1 MLCIDVQMSVARGK
15 VNMLLSHL
23 AEVIGA
29 RLVGDDAQF
38 SQVSTDSRSICPGDF
53 FVALQ
58 GENFDGHQ
66 YLEKAANAGAIGAL
80 VSVQSDLNIPQ
91 VVVADTRIGLGRL
104 SQAWLDQFS
113 PRKVAVT
120 GSCGKTTVK
129 EMVASI
135 LSQVAPTL
143 STKGNFNNDIGVPL
157 TLCRLKQEHKFAVI
171 EMGANHVGEIAYVAD
186 LVKPEVAL
194 VNNVGSAHLEGF
206 GSIENIARAKA
217 EIYQSLAP
225 AGIAVVNLDDEFAD
239 FFMRQT
245 EHCQR
250 LTFSVDNPAADVR
263 LLSASA
269 NRSGQY
275 RCDVAVQGD
284 VVAFDLPLIGFHNV
298 TNALAAI
305 AMTHALGCTA
315 GQVAAGL
322 SELRAVPGRLRLV
335 GELAGLRVIDDTYN
349 ANPESMHS
357 AIDVLASMEND
368 TCLVLGAMAEL
379 GADSDALHREVGA
392 YAAQCGLQTIYGLGD
407 HAALYKDGNLANS
420 GTGSFVVVDD
430 HRALAEALLAD
441 QRNKTILIK
450 GSRSSAMEK
459 VIEHMI
465 QCQEPKGSAN

>member
-1 MLCIDVQMSVARGK
+1 
-15 VNMLLSHL
+15 MLLSYL

-29 RLVGDDAQF
+29 ELVGDDAQF

-58 GENFDGHQ
+58 GQNFDGHQ

-113 PRKVAVT
+113 PRKVAIT

-171 EMGANHVGEIAYVAD
+171 EMGANHVGEIGYVAD
-186 LVKPEVAL
+186 LVKPHVAL
-194 VNNVGSAHLEGF
+194 VNNVGTAHLEGF

-225 AGIAVVNLDDEFAD
+225 NGVAVVNLDDDFAE
-239 FFMRQT
+239 FFMGQT
-245 EHCQR
+245 KHCQR

-263 LLSASA
+263 LLSASV
-269 NRSGQY
+269 NHSGQY
-275 RCDVAVQGD
+275 RFDVAVQSD

-315 GQVAAGL
+315 EQMAAGL
-322 SELRAVPGRLRLV
+322 AVLRAVPGRLRLV
-335 GELAGLRVIDDTYN
+335 GELTDLRVIDDTYN
-349 ANPESMHS
+349 ANPESMRS

-379 GADSDALHREVGA
+379 GSDSDALHREVGA
-392 YAAQCGLQTIYGLGD
+392 YAAQRGIKTIYGVGD
-407 HAALYKDGNLANS
+407 QAALYKDGYLANS
-420 GTGSFVVVDD
+420 GAGAFVVADN
-430 HRALAEALLAD
+430 HQALAEALLAD